1 MEGATSVRK
10 FLVILQNNTLCMRM
24 SLEFETWVSQNSLK
38 ETCFT
43 SLIHPCINGP
53 IKSLK
58 K

>member
-1 MEGATSVRK
+1 MAGATSVRK

-38 ETCFT
+38 ET
-43 SLIHPCINGP
+43 INGP